1 MSPYLDQPLVPLA
14 VALPRMLEKIETE
27 LANENLEATERRLR
41 QRAELIR
48 GLLMPRPI
56 VEPAAME
63 SGVLARVGLLR
74 CRGAGRQRR
83 QVCIGPIIGC

>member
-27 LANENLEATERRLR
+27 LANENLKAAEERRLR

-56 VEPAAME
+56 T
-63 SGVLARVGLLR
+63 
-74 CRGAGRQRR
+74 
-83 QVCIGPIIGC
+83 